1 MLGRRHGRMTRV
13 ALAAVLLLSAALVCA
28 ADSGPREAADRSWA
42 GRALP
47 NLMTPVWT
55 ATVANLDVGLDAWD
69 FIGRPEASFSPDAAV
84 LPDLT
89 GVQVRDPRT
98 GRMLHDIPVGEKVGD
113 VALAGGVVV
122 AQTRANSA
130 RNFDFRQL
138 RAYDLSSGRELW
150 VQDMYSS
157 HVVETGRYSFLGAT
171 AVTSRGVVFTAVT
184 GEMIGLDPRTGRTR
198 WTRSSACS
206 NGTLSATE
214 NMVVV
219 VCEKGP
225 LLMVDPENGR
235 LYSTEIPGSVVDVA
249 TTPDAVGVEWTSADP
264 TAPNPPRPL
273 PRTTTVVSGPRL
285 VIDRVDGSPGHL
297 VQVMGRQ
304 AILAGDG
311 ELRAVSLA
319 RGAELWRRKTEVTI
333 APGGRSVGSEDGV
346 SAADGL
352 VLVNGANEETQPGTT
367 SLIDA
372 SGRTTPPIAWP
383 VSGQFA
389 GAIPGYVLLVSHTA
403 QQHRFTALRLDRET
417 LPDPRLGGAR
427 PSDWPDPCRLLTP
440 ARLAALGRYT
450 GFPAKPSPFAERT
463 RLPYS
468 DRCDFAGRHPFSLR
482 VAWVAPDR
490 AAAETLTQ
498 SLLPGPPG
506 VWQAGPGG
514 YQYRGMTASAP
525 PVADRALV
533 ARGRFVIAVFAPAQ
547 VGLTERIARLLQ
559 ADRPPG
565 PADAFDRAAVEKAV
579 HDRGFAPLIQM
590 SPPNPG
596 PLRAVYADCGPPACG
611 QVFLFE
617 GDRLVGAPPGESAER
632 PYYQDVQIVR
642 QDGDTVRLAA
652 AVVPPG
658 APCCQVEHDLIDL
671 RMSDGGLMYRV
682 GSGPWRPAPAAPHRR
697 WPA

>member
-1 MLGRRHGRMTRV
+1 MTRV
-13 ALAAVLLLSAALVCA
+13 ALVAVLLLSAAMVCA

-55 ATVANLDVGLDAWD
+55 ATVANLDVGLDSWD
-69 FIGRPEASFSPDAAV
+69 FIGRPEASFSPAAAV

-89 GVQVRDPRT
+89 GIQVRDPTT
-98 GRMLHDIPVGEKVGD
+98 GRMLHDIQVGERVGD

-171 AVTSRGVVFTAVT
+171 AVTSRGVVFTAAT
-184 GEMIGLDPRTGRTR
+184 GEMIGLDPRTGRIR
-198 WTRSSACS
+198 WTHSSACS

-214 NMVVV
+214 KMVVV

-225 LLMVDPENGR
+225 LLTVDPENGR
-235 LYSTEIPGSVVDVA
+235 LYSAEIPGTVVDVA
-249 TTPDAVGVEWTSADP
+249 TTPDAVGVEWTSADL
-264 TAPNPPRPL
+264 TAPDYPRPV
-273 PRTTTVVSGPRL
+273 PRTATVVSGPRL
-285 VIDRVDGSPGHL
+285 VISRVDGSPGHL
-297 VQVMGRQ
+297 VQVMGGQ
-304 AILAGDG
+304 AILQGDG
-311 ELRAVSLA
+311 ELRAVGLA
-319 RGAELWRRKTEVTI
+319 HGTELWRRKTEQTA
-333 APGGRSVGSEDGV
+333 APGGSSVGSEDGV
-346 SAADGL
+346 SAAADGL
-352 VLVNGANEETQPGTT
+352 VLLNGANEETRPGAT

-372 SGRTTPPIAWP
+372 SGRSTPPIPWP

-389 GAIPGYVLLVSHTA
+389 GAIPGYVFLISHTS
-403 QQHRFTALRLDRET
+403 QQHLFTALRLERET

-427 PSDWPDPCRLLTP
+427 PADWPDPCRLLTP
-440 ARLAALGRYT
+440 AQLAALGHYT

-468 DRCDFAGRHPFSLR
+468 DQCDFAGRHPFSLR
-482 VAWVAPDR
+482 VGWVAPDQ

-514 YQYRGMTASAP
+514 YQYRRLTASAP
-525 PVADRALV
+525 PTADRALV
-533 ARGRFVIAVFAPAQ
+533 ARGRFVIAVFAPNQ
-547 VGLTERIARLLQ
+547 VGLTERITRLLQ
-559 ADRPPG
+559 ADRPPD
-565 PADAFDRAAVEKAV
+565 PAGGLDRAAAEQTVRD
-579 HDRGFAPLIQM
+579 HGFNALIQT

-596 PLRAVYADCGPPACG
+596 PLRAVYADCGPPACS
-611 QVFLFE
+611 QVFLFQ

-632 PYYQDVQIVR
+632 PYYEDVQIVR

-658 APCCQVEHDLIDL
+658 APCCQLKHDLIDL
-671 RMSDGGLMYRV
+671 RMSDGRLVYRV
-682 GSGPWRPAPAAPHRR
+682 ESGPWRPAPAAPHRR
-697 WPA
+697 